1 MKIKQVAGWF
11 GVILFQLIMTQV
23 VTLLFSFI
31 VPGMEVLQKSQPVL
45 FLLFVGISF
54 SVGIFLAGW
63 VAIKFGWVKIAPKL
77 STRLIGTLVGA
88 YLPLILALFIYPT
101 IEAGNPFL
109 TVSMLMGIAGFH
121 LAGRVGK

>member
-1 MKIKQVAGWF
+1 MNLKRIAIWF

-31 VPGMEVLQKSQPVL
+31 VPDMEVLQKSQPVL
-45 FLLFVGISF
+45 FLFFAGLSF
-54 SVGIFLAGW
+54 SVGVFLAGW

-77 STRLIGTLVGA
+77 LFRLFGTLVGVS
-88 YLPLILALFIYPT
+88 LPLILALFIYPT

-121 LAGRVGK
+121 LAGQIGN

>member
-88 YLPLILALFIYPT
+88 YLPLILA
-101 IEAGNPFL
+101 
-109 TVSMLMGIAGFH
+109 
-121 LAGRVGK
+121 GRVGK

>member
-1 MKIKQVAGWF
+1 MKIKQIAIWF

-31 VPGMEVLQKSQPVL
+31 VPDMEVLQKSQPVL
-45 FLLFVGISF
+45 FLLFAGVSF

-63 VAIKFGWVKIAPKL
+63 VALKFGWVKIAPKL
-77 STRLIGTLVGA
+77 STRLIGTLVGV

-109 TVSMLMGIAGFH
+109 TVSMLTGIAGFY
-121 LAGRVGK
+121 LAGWIGK